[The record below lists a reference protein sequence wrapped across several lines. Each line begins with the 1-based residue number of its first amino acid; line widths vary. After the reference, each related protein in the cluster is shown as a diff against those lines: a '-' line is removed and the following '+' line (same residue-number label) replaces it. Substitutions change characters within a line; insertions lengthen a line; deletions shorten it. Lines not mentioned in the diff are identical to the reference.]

1 MFLISENLDE
11 KGNVIN
17 PIQPIN
23 QPIVPSGGTAK
34 IVNDK
39 IEKIQHDTLV
49 MIFIIAHDMT
59 FINMNKIRPHQVIL
73 HCLSILGAV

>member
-1 MFLISENLDE
+1 MLSENLDE
-11 KGNVIN
+11 KGNVIH
-17 PIQPIN
+17 PIEPIN

-49 MIFIIAHDMT
+49 MLFIIAPNMT
-59 FINMNKIRPHQVIL
+59 FINMHRIRPEKVFLIK
-73 HCLSILGAV
+73 I

>member
-1 MFLISENLDE
+1 MLSETLDE
-11 KGNVIN
+11 KGNVIH
-17 PIQPIN
+17 PIEPIN

-49 MIFIIAHDMT
+49 TIFIIAP
-59 FINMNKIRPHQVIL
+59 K
-73 HCLSILGAV
+73 